1 MKMYNSLI
9 NFILQLQ
16 SKQVPATGIGLFR
29 IFYGLIT
36 LQEIL
41 FLLYFNHLIFDPI
54 PYIDVEFPMIPFF
67 LCLWGIIASFIVIGY
82 RYQFAVICNYILWI
96 IFINFTTMQRDFDGG
111 FDSFMTG
118 AGFFLLFMPGDRAFS
133 IDQLR
138 YKLSTPLTHYN
149 TYPKPTVSSLA
160 YYLPV
165 LICLGFLYFDSAV
178 HKLFAE
184 HWRNGLGSW
193 LPSTQP
199 YYVSAID
206 MSFLLNNEL
215 LQKFIGYTV
224 LVFQF
229 TFIFFF
235 SNPKLRTVYLL
246 VGLAMHLGITLS
258 LNIYP
263 FGMGM
268 LIFYLLLVPFSWWR
282 ALSKL
287 LTARQPSLTVFYDQ
301 QCPLCNRTVLTLN
314 HFDLFNCIDFKSA
327 QAYAQNYPA
336 LSKISPDT
344 LLLDLY
350 AVDHSDRIYSGVGT
364 YIQILKKMRYLY
376 PIGFILSLPGI
387 YTLAVNKY
395 RSIADSRARITCDTE
410 CFIATG
416 MTDNN
421 LYRQVFESFATRKP
435 KAFSRKLAKI
445 LVAIIVLQLNSTI
458 HYGLLYRLNLDVKNS
473 PISAPIAEASNALLM
488 VSLTFLGITPH
499 ALYLHDHFAGYDR
512 ILAITYTDQN
522 GVEKWL
528 PFVNEQGR
536 LLAPNWGRVHSMWA
550 NIAVTPTINNVR
562 LEKFIMKV
570 TAFWGLKIGLNLDK
584 TVFNIKLKRINAPSY
599 WVHDQL
605 HQNFSAPWTTIGS
618 VKWNNKVISFNLPEN
633 INSL

>member
-1 MKMYNSLI
+1 MF
-9 NFILQLQ
+9 NFIIAKIVELQ
-16 SKQVPATGIGLFR
+16 SKQVPATAIGLFR
-29 IFYGLIT
+29 LFYGLVT
-36 LQEIL
+36 LQEIF

-67 LCLWGIIASFIVIGY
+67 LCLWGVIASFIIFGY
-82 RYQFAVICNYILWI
+82 RYQFAVISNYIFWI
-96 IFINFTTMQRDFDGG
+96 VFVNFTSMQRDFDGG

-133 IDQLR
+133 IDNLR
-138 YKLSTPLTHYN
+138 YKISTPFTHYN

-215 LQKFIGYTV
+215 LQKTIGYTI
-224 LVFQF
+224 LIFQF

-235 SNPKLRTVYLL
+235 SNRRLRCVYLFI
-246 VGLAMHLGITLS
+246 GLGLHLGITLS

-268 LIFYLLLVPFSWWR
+268 LTFYILLVPFSWWR
-282 ALSKL
+282 AMGKL
-287 LTARQPSLTVFYDQ
+287 LTAKQPTLTVFYDK
-301 QCPLCNRTVLTLN
+301 QCPLCNRTVLIFN
-314 HFDLFNCIDFKSA
+314 HFDIFSCIDFKNA
-327 QAYAQNYPA
+327 QDHAAYYPA
-336 LSKISPDT
+336 LAALSHET
-344 LLLDLY
+344 LLTDLY
-350 AVDHSDRIYSGVGT
+350 ALDKNNRIYSGVST
-364 YIQILKKMRYLY
+364 YIQILLKMRYLY
-376 PIGFILSLPGI
+376 PLGMILSLPGI
-387 YTLAVNKY
+387 RQIAEKKY
-395 RSIADSRARITCDTE
+395 RAIADSRARISCSSE
-410 CFIATG
+410 CLVSPKLQ
-416 MTDNN
+416 DNN
-421 LYRQVFESFATRKP
+421 LYHQIFECFATRKP
-435 KAFSRKLAKI
+435 KAFSRKFAKI
-445 LVAIIVLQLNSTI
+445 VIALLVLQLNTTI
-458 HYGLLYRLNLDVKNS
+458 HYGLIYRLDLAAKNS
-473 PISAPIAEASNALLM
+473 PISAPIAEASNSLIML
-488 VSLTFLGITPH
+488 SLTFFGITPH
-499 ALYLHDHFAGYDR
+499 ALYLHDHFAGYDH

-522 GVEKWL
+522 GTERWL
-528 PFVNEQGR
+528 PFVNQQGR

-550 NIAVTPTINNVR
+550 NIAVTPTINNTR
-562 LEKFIMKV
+562 LQKFIMKV
-570 TAFWGLKIGLNLDK
+570 TAFWGPKIGLNLDN
-584 TVFNIKLKRINAPSY
+584 TVFHIKLKKINAPAY

-605 HQNFSAPWTTIGS
+605 HQNFSSPWTTIGT
-618 VKWNNKVISFNLPEN
+618 VKWTDKLISFDLPDN

>member
-138 YKLSTPLTHYN
+138 CKLSTPFTHYN
-149 TYPKPTVSSLA
+149 TYLKPTVSSLA

-184 HWRNGLGSW
+184 HWLNGLGSW

-246 VGLAMHLGITLS
+246 VGLALHLGITLS

-350 AVDHSDRIYSGVGT
+350 AVDHSDRIYSGVDT

-605 HQNFSAPWTTIGS
+605 HQNFSAPWATIGS
-618 VKWNNKVISFNLPEN
+618 VKWNNKIISFNLPEN

>member
-1 MKMYNSLI
+1 MYRLI
-9 NFILQLQ
+9 SAKILNLQ

-29 IFYGLIT
+29 IFYGLVT

-67 LCLWGIIASFIVIGY
+67 LCLWGVITAFVIVGY
-82 RYQFAVICNYILWI
+82 RYQFAVLSSYIFWI
-96 IFINFTTMQRDFDGG
+96 VFVNFTSMQRDFDGG
-111 FDSFMTG
+111 FDSFMIG

-133 IDQLR
+133 IDNLR
-138 YKLSTPLTHYN
+138 HKLSTPFTHYN

-160 YYLPV
+160 YYLPI
-165 LICLGFLYFDSAV
+165 LICLGFLYFDSAI

-206 MSFLLNNEL
+206 MSLLLNNEL
-215 LQKFIGYTV
+215 LEKIIGYTI

-229 TFIFFF
+229 SFIFFF
-235 SNPKLRTVYLL
+235 SNRRLRSVYLL
-246 VGLAMHLGITLS
+246 VGLGLHLGITLS

-263 FGMGM
+263 FGLGM
-268 LIFYLLLVPFSWWR
+268 LIFYILLVPFSYWR
-282 ALSKL
+282 VLAKI
-287 LTARQPSLTVFYDQ
+287 LTSQKPILTVFFDQ
-301 QCPLCNRTVLTLN
+301 LCPLCNRTVLILN
-314 HFDLFNCIDFKSA
+314 HFDIFNCIDFKSA
-327 QAYAQNYPA
+327 QEHAANYPA
-336 LSKISPDT
+336 IAAMPSEV

-350 AVDHSDRIYSGVGT
+350 ALDGENRIYSGVNT

-376 PIGFILSLPGI
+376 PVGFILSLPGI
-387 YTLAVNKY
+387 HLMAVKKY
-395 RSIADSRARITCDTE
+395 RGIADSRSRVSCTSE
-410 CFIATG
+410 CLVSPALQNNTYYHQIFEHLAT
-416 MTDNN
+416 
-421 LYRQVFESFATRKP
+421 LKP

-445 LVAIIVLQLNSTI
+445 LIALLVLQLNSTI
-458 HYGLLYRLNLDVKNS
+458 HYGLIYRLDLAAKNN
-473 PISAPIAEASNALLM
+473 PISIPISQASNALTT
-488 VSLTFLGITPH
+488 VSLTFFGITPH
-499 ALYLHDHFAGYDR
+499 ALYLHDHFAGYDH

-522 GVEKWL
+522 GTEHWL

-550 NIAVTPTINNVR
+550 NIAVTPNINNQR
-562 LEKFIMKV
+562 LHKFIMKV
-570 TAFWGLKIGLNLDK
+570 TAFWGQKIGLKLDDV
-584 TVFNIKLKRINAPSY
+584 VFNIKLKKINAPSY

-605 HQNFSAPWTTIGS
+605 HKNFESPWSTIGT
-618 VKWNNKVISFNLPEN
+618 VKWNDRQISFNLPDN
-633 INSL
+633 INAL

>member
-1 MKMYNSLI
+1 MYK
-9 NFILQLQ
+9 FIITKILALQ
-16 SKQVPATGIGLFR
+16 SKPAPATGIGLFR
-29 IFYGLIT
+29 LFYGLVT
-36 LQEIL
+36 LQEII

-67 LCLWGIIASFIVIGY
+67 LCLWGIIAGFIIVGY
-82 RYQFAVICNYILWI
+82 RYQFAVICNYIFWI
-96 IFINFTTMQRDFDGG
+96 VFVNFTTMQRDFDGG

-133 IDQLR
+133 LDTLR
-138 YKLSTPLTHYN
+138 YKLSKPFTHYLS
-149 TYPKPTVSSLA
+149 YPKPTVTGLA

-206 MSFLLNNEL
+206 MSLLLNNEL
-215 LQKFIGYTV
+215 LQKTIGYTV

-229 TFIFFF
+229 TFLFFF
-235 SNPKLRTVYLL
+235 SNRRLRSVYLI
-246 VGLAMHLGITLS
+246 VGLGLHLGITLS

-263 FGMGM
+263 FGLGM
-268 LIFYLLLVPFSWWR
+268 LIFYILLVPFSWWR
-282 ALSKL
+282 AIGTMLS
-287 LTARQPSLTVFYDQ
+287 ARKPALTVFFDK
-301 QCPLCNRTVLTLN
+301 QCPLCNRTVLILN
-314 HFDLFNCIDFKSA
+314 HFDLFNCIDFKNA
-327 QAYAQNYPA
+327 QDHAAHYPA
-336 LSKISPDT
+336 MAALSPET

-350 AVDHSDRIYSGVGT
+350 ALNNLNRVYSGVDT

-376 PIGFILSLPGI
+376 PVGLALSLPGI
-387 YTLAVNKY
+387 YTLAIKKY
-395 RSIADSRARITCDTE
+395 RSIADSRTRITCTAE
-410 CFIATG
+410 CLVSPKLG
-416 MTDNN
+416 NNN
-421 LYRQVFESFATRKP
+421 LYHQIFESFATQKP

-445 LVAIIVLQLNSTI
+445 LIALLVLQLNSTL
-458 HYGLLYRLNLDVKNS
+458 HYGLVYRLHIPTSNN
-473 PISAPIAEASNALLM
+473 PISASINEASNALIM
-488 VSLTFLGITPH
+488 VSLTFFGITPH

-512 ILAITYTDQN
+512 ILAITCTDQN
-522 GVEKWL
+522 GKETWL

-536 LLAPNWGRVHSMWA
+536 LVAPNWGRVHSMWA
-550 NIAVTPTINNVR
+550 NIAVTPTINNTR
-562 LEKFIMKV
+562 LQKFIMKV
-570 TAFWGLKIGLNLDK
+570 TAFWGHKMGLNLDK
-584 TVFNIKLKRINAPSY
+584 TVFHIKLKRINAPSY

-605 HQNFSAPWTTIGS
+605 HQNFSAPWTTIGT
-618 VKWNNKVISFNLPEN
+618 VKWNDNLISFDLPEN

>member
-1 MKMYNSLI
+1 MYK
-9 NFILQLQ
+9 FIITKILALY

-29 IFYGLIT
+29 LLYGLVA
-36 LQEIL
+36 LQEIF

-67 LCLWGIIASFIVIGY
+67 LCLWGIIASFIIIGY
-82 RYQFAVICNYILWI
+82 RYQFAVISNYIFWI
-96 IFINFTTMQRDFDGG
+96 IFVNFTPMQRDFDGG

-133 IDQLR
+133 IDNLR
-138 YKLSTPLTHYN
+138 HKLSTPFTHYN
-149 TYPKPTVSSLA
+149 NYSKPSVSGLV

-215 LQKFIGYTV
+215 LQKTIGYAI

-229 TFIFFF
+229 TFLFFF
-235 SNPKLRTVYLL
+235 SNRRLRSVYLF
-246 VGLAMHLGITLS
+246 VGLGIHLGITLS

-268 LIFYLLLVPFSWWR
+268 LIFYTLLMPFSWWR
-282 ALSKL
+282 AIGKQ
-287 LTARQPSLTVFYDQ
+287 LTAKQPSLTVFFDQ
-301 QCPLCNRTVLTLN
+301 QCPLCNRTVLILN
-314 HFDLFNCIDFKSA
+314 HFDIFNCIDFKSA
-327 QAYAQNYPA
+327 QDHAAQYPV
-336 LSKISPDT
+336 ITTIPPET

-350 AVDHSDRIYSGVGT
+350 ALDNENCIYSGVNT

-376 PIGFILSLPGI
+376 PIGLILSLPGI
-387 YTLAVNKY
+387 HTLAITKY
-395 RSIADSRARITCDTE
+395 RAIADSRARITCTTD
-410 CFIATG
+410 CLISPKLQ
-416 MTDNN
+416 DNN
-421 LYRQVFESFATRKP
+421 WYHRIFESYASQKP

-445 LVAIIVLQLNSTI
+445 FIALIVLQLNSTI
-458 HYGLLYRLNLDVKNS
+458 HYALIYRMDLEVKNN
-473 PISAPIAEASNALLM
+473 PISAPVAEASNALIM
-488 VSLTFLGITPH
+488 VSLTFFGITPH
-499 ALYLHDHFAGYDR
+499 ALYLHDHFAGYDH

-522 GVEKWL
+522 GIERWL
-528 PFVNEQGR
+528 PFVNEEGR

-550 NIAVTPTINNVR
+550 NIAVTPTINKTR
-562 LEKFIMKV
+562 LQKFIMKV
-570 TAFWGLKIGLNLDK
+570 TAFWGQKAGLNLDK
-584 TVFNIKLKRINAPSY
+584 TVFHIKMKKINAPTY
-599 WVHDQL
+599 WVYDQL
-605 HQNFSAPWTTIGS
+605 HQNFSAPWTTIGT
-618 VKWNNKVISFNLPEN
+618 VKWTDHLIFFDLPDN
-633 INSL
+633 INTL

>member
-1 MKMYNSLI
+1 MYSILI
-9 NFILQLQ
+9 SKILELH

-29 IFYGLIT
+29 LFYGLVT
-36 LQEIL
+36 LQEIF

-67 LCLWGIIASFIVIGY
+67 LCLWGIIAGFIIVGY
-82 RYQFAVICNYILWI
+82 RCQFAVISNYIFWI
-96 IFINFTTMQRDFDGG
+96 VFVNFTSMQRDFDGG

-133 IDQLR
+133 IDNLR
-138 YKLSTPLTHYN
+138 YKLSTPFTHYN

-165 LICLGFLYFDSAV
+165 LVCLGFLYFDSAV

-215 LQKFIGYTV
+215 LQKTIGYTI

-235 SNPKLRTVYLL
+235 SNRRLRSVYLL
-246 VGLAMHLGITLS
+246 VGLGLHLGIILS

-268 LIFYLLLVPFSWWR
+268 LVFYTLLVPFSWWR
-282 ALSKL
+282 VCGKS
-287 LTARQPSLTVFYDQ
+287 LTAKHPSLTVFYDQ
-301 QCPLCNRTVLTLN
+301 QCPLCNRTVLIFN
-314 HFDLFNCIDFKSA
+314 HFDIFSCIDFKSA
-327 QAYAQNYPA
+327 QDHAVHYPA
-336 LSKISPDT
+336 LSAINHET
-344 LLLDLY
+344 LLTDLY
-350 AVDHSDRIYSGVGT
+350 ALDKSNCIYSGVNT
-364 YIQILKKMRYLY
+364 YIQIFLKMRYLY
-376 PIGFILSLPGI
+376 PIGIILSLPGI
-387 YTLAVNKY
+387 RQIAEKKY
-395 RSIADSRARITCDTE
+395 RSIADTRIRIPCSSE
-410 CFIATG
+410 CLT
-416 MTDNN
+416 TTRLQSNS
-421 LYRQVFESFATRKP
+421 LYSQIFEKFATQKP

-445 LVAIIVLQLNSTI
+445 FIALLILQLNSTI
-458 HYGLLYRLNLDVKNS
+458 HYGLIYRLDIAAKQNPVS
-473 PISAPIAEASNALLM
+473 VPIAQASNALIM
-488 VSLTFLGITPH
+488 VSLTFFGITPH

-522 GVEKWL
+522 GTERWL
-528 PFVNEQGR
+528 PFVNQQGR

-550 NIAVTPTINNVR
+550 NIAVTPTINNTR
-562 LEKFIMKV
+562 LQKFIMKV
-570 TAFWGLKIGLNLDK
+570 TAFWGKKTGLNLDN
-584 TVFNIKLKRINAPSY
+584 TLFNIKLKKINAPTY
-599 WVHDQL
+599 WVYDQL
-605 HQNFSAPWTTIGS
+605 HQNFSAQWTTIGT
-618 VKWNNKVISFNLPEN
+618 VQWTNNQISYNLPDN

>member
-1 MKMYNSLI
+1 MKMYRQLI
-9 NFILQLQ
+9 NHLLKLQF
-16 SKQVPATGIGLFR
+16 KQATATGIGLFR
-29 IFYGLIT
+29 IFYGLVT
-36 LQEIL
+36 LQEII

-67 LCLWGIIASFIVIGY
+67 LCLWGIIASFIIIGY
-82 RYQFAVICNYILWI
+82 RYQFSVICNYILWI
-96 IFINFTTMQRDFDGG
+96 IFVNFTTMQRDFDGG
-111 FDSFMTG
+111 FDSFMIG
-118 AGFFLLFMPGDRAFS
+118 AGFFLLFMPADRSFS
-133 IDQLR
+133 IDTLR
-138 YKLSTPLTHYN
+138 YKLGNPFKNYN
-149 TYPKPTVSSLA
+149 TYPKACVSSLA

-165 LICLGFLYFDSAV
+165 LICLGFLYFDSSV

-199 YYVSAID
+199 YYVSALD

-215 LQKFIGYTV
+215 LQKCIGYTV

-235 SNPKLRTVYLL
+235 SNPRLRIVYLL
-246 VGLAMHLGITLS
+246 VGLALHLGITLS

-268 LIFYLLLVPFSWWR
+268 VIFYILLVPFSWWR
-282 ALSKL
+282 AIAQL
-287 LTARQPSLTVFYDQ
+287 LTAKEPSLTVFYDQ

-314 HFDLFNCIDFKSA
+314 HFDLFNCIDFKNAQEYAPNYSA
-327 QAYAQNYPA
+327 LNI
-336 LSKISPDT
+336 ISPES
-344 LLLDLY
+344 LLTDLY
-350 AVDHSDRIYSGVGT
+350 ALDSSDGVFSGVDT

-376 PIGFILSLPGI
+376 PIGLILSLPGI
-387 YTLAVNKY
+387 HAIAVKKY
-395 RSIADSRARITCDTE
+395 RSIADSRIRTNCNAE
-410 CFIATG
+410 CLISSD
-416 MTDNN
+416 MPDNTF
-421 LYRQVFESFATRKP
+421 YHKIFENFANRKP

-445 LVAIIVLQLNSTI
+445 MIAIIVLQLNSTI
-458 HYGLLYRLNLDVKNS
+458 HYGLIYRMHLDIKNN
-473 PISAPIAEASNALLM
+473 PISAPIAEASNALIM

-499 ALYLHDHFAGYDR
+499 ALYLHDHFTGYDR

-522 GVEKWL
+522 GVETWL

-536 LLAPNWGRVHSMWA
+536 LIAPNWGRVHSMWA
-550 NIAVTPTINNVR
+550 NIAVTPTINNTR
-562 LEKFIMKV
+562 LQKFIMKV
-570 TAFWGLKIGLNLDK
+570 TAFWGQKTDLNLNNA
-584 TVFNIKLKRINAPSY
+584 VFNIKLKRINAPSY

-605 HQNFSAPWTTIGS
+605 HQNFSAPWITIGS
-618 VKWNNKVISFNLPEN
+618 VKWTNKIISFNLPEN